1 MKFITQFR
9 FGSDGV
15 SPAGLNATKL
25 QYGNIFEN
33 FSQISQLGIQGY
45 PGTVFYLN
53 GSDYPITL
61 GETGIYEID
70 LQDRG
75 FIHSINFIGN
85 SAFEAY
91 TKGSRLLIDIVYEGK
106 AGS

>member
-1 MKFITQFR
+1 MKRMSQFR
-9 FGSDGV
+9 Y
-15 SPAGLNATKL
+15 GLNSTVTAEKL
-25 QYGNIFEN
+25 KTGNIFEN
-33 FSQISQLGIQGY
+33 FSQISALGIQGE
-45 PGTVFYLN
+45 PGTMFILN

-85 SAFEAY
+85 PAFEAY